1 MEPTM
6 TLKSGT
12 YYVGDLGFVLPN
24 DDLRHL
30 FAWNRDNFLKTGY
43 KIVEESTKKPN
54 EEIDIYWL
62 AALPFKQ
69 GTLYDSQGNGWGVDW
84 NCFGALPWKWVTCSG
99 TYESNKIEFT
109 EPFECL
115 FTEDSITI
123 GHLHFTFNP
132 K

>member
-1 MEPTM
+1 MKFEP
-6 TLKSGT
+6 GA

-30 FAWNRDNFLKTGY
+30 FAWGRDNVLSTGY
-43 KIVEESTKKPN
+43 KIVEESRKPLSAKV
-54 EEIDIYWL
+54 DHYWL

-69 GTLYDSQGNGWGVDW
+69 GTLYDSKGIGWGIDW
-84 NCFGALPWKWVTCSG
+84 SCFGVLPWKWVTCSG
-99 TYESNKIEFT
+99 SYENNKIEFN

-115 FTEDSITI
+115 FTDDSITI